1 MQDFWLLNG
10 FFLALGLIHIIV
22 ALLFIFGGKSRNLRS
37 RNESISKTIKP
48 IRLHASRKIAGY
60 NLFTTGLLISLT
72 AFLSL
77 VLGQSVNLLVLAAIN
92 LAVTFI
98 ALRLQLFH
106 DAESAPMPISRT
118 SENPEFIKNLPN
130 DDTRSEVI
138 AEIRKESLISTDLD
152 IANSELNPELDLNIT
167 SEFTPDP
174 RSFPRK
180 PFVEISPEIFAEL
193 TEISSDP
200 AAAVDEAIRWWL
212 RRRLID
218 MDNGGGG
225 RKSLRSSES
234 WRSQQQSWND

>member
-10 FFLALGLIHIIV
+10 FFLALGLIYIIV
-22 ALLFIFGGKSRNLRS
+22 ALIFVFGGKSRNLRS

-48 IRLHASRKIAGY
+48 SRLNASRKITGY
-60 NLFTTGLLISLT
+60 NLFTTGLLISFT
-72 AFLSL
+72 AVLSL
-77 VLGQSVNLLVLAAIN
+77 LFGQSVNLLVLAAIN

-106 DAESAPMPISRT
+106 EAESAPMPTIRT

-130 DDTRSEVI
+130 DETRSEVI

-152 IANSELNPELDLNIT
+152 IANSELNPEDINIT
-167 SEFTPDP
+167 SEFTTES
-174 RSFPRK
+174 RSFSRK
-180 PFVEISPEIFAEL
+180 PSVEISPEIFAEL

-218 MDNGGGG
+218 VDNGGGG